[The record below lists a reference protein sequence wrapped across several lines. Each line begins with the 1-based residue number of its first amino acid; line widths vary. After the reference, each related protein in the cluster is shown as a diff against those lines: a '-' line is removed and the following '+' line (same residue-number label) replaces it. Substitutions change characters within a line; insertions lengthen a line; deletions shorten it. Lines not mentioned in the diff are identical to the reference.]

1 MSFRAVASGHM
12 FSAGQRACEESR
24 LTDDGT
30 DARPAVQD
38 DGGAG
43 EAGGGALP
51 DLTGIDLDALR
62 SLDSPAL
69 SAVLDVLVRRTVEP
83 TSVLCAFSN
92 AS

>member
-1 MSFRAVASGHM
+1 M
-12 FSAGQRACEESR
+12 
-24 LTDDGT
+24 TDDGT
-30 DARPAVQD
+30 DGRPAGQD
-38 DGGAG
+38 G
-43 EAGGGALP
+43 EGTAEGALP